1 MAIILNVNTSRNSSG
16 NHITSIIIIIYLIEI
31 PITDFDRKL
40 LQQYFQQLQI

>member
-16 NHITSIIIIIYLIEI
+16 NHITSIIIIYLIEI